1 LKGDRKVNE
10 SHNPIGERI
19 DKIRIAKGM
28 TLRVLAER
36 SDLAE
41 SYICKIIR
49 GKINNLTLETI
60 RKIADNGL
68 GVPIGALF
76 GTGSRVVLKIG
87 DKRPVWCTKGTAPYK
102 IAEAVHKFPK
112 EAQEL
117 VLVQME
123 SFEKFFT
130 KPKRNSTSCLNG
142 CES

>member
-1 LKGDRKVNE
+1 
-10 SHNPIGERI
+10 
-19 DKIRIAKGM
+19 M
-28 TLRVLAER
+28 TLRVLAAR

-49 GKINNLTLETI
+49 GKINNLTLETV

-68 GVPIGALF
+68 DVPMGALF

-87 DKRPVWCTKGTAPYK
+87 DKRPIWCCKGTAPYK

-130 KPKRNSTSCLNG
+130 KPKRKLDILS
-142 CES
+142 

>member
-1 LKGDRKVNE
+1 MNNSD
-10 SHNPIGERI
+10 NPIGERI

-41 SYICKIIR
+41 SYICKVIR
-49 GKINNLTLETI
+49 GKLRNLTLETI
-60 RKIADNGL
+60 RKIADKGL
-68 GVPIGALF
+68 DVPVGALF
-76 GTGSRVVLKIG
+76 GEGSRVVLKIG
-87 DKRPVWCTKGTAPYK
+87 EKRPAWCIKGTTPYK
-102 IAEAVHKFPK
+102 IADAVSKFPK

-130 KPKRNSTSCLNG
+130 KPKRNSTSCPKEG
-142 CES
+142 ES